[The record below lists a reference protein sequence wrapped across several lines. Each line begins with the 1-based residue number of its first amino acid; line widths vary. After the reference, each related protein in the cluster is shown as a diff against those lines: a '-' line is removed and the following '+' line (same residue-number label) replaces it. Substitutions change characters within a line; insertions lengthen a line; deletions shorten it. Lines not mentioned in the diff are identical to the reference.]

1 MDLEQKRKRLLQVGR
16 HLHQLQG
23 EALRLFRPLP
33 TQAAIHSSTAKRL
46 VVRGGNRSGKTVNA
60 AVKAARRV
68 GEPPAAGQKGR
79 GLIVSL
85 DNRLLA
91 KNCYAKLFE
100 PGAFRVCK
108 ECDQVQH
115 VCTCGP
121 TEAEVFRLRSRPAPP
136 LIPRRLV
143 KRFVWL
149 EKGRHILDF
158 VELATGWVIEFRSC
172 ESGREKFQGEDWDW
186 AWIDEEGGS
195 DESIMLEIE
204 RGLLENDGDL
214 WWSATPLAA
223 GVKLLEYAEEAREE
237 AEANVGEP
245 YHEEVILDTD
255 DNPTIPV
262 SAREKFFAGM
272 SEDEERVRR
281 RGDFL
286 IQQGLVYREWDKRVH
301 LVDTYPIPPDWTV
314 YDLVDPG
321 CANAFAILFVAVKPN
336 GDWVAFDEI
345 YARHVDIPD
354 IVSEW
359 KRRLGGLSPA
369 LGGHPHW
376 SQRTGIDPAS
386 KQIHAGMKLNHVKSQ
401 VEKERERQKL
411 RSFDGDYG
419 TFPAPNT
426 RLGGIL
432 RVKTLLKVRA
442 GYRGK
447 EEWKNGTPQLTVMSH
462 LVHFQR
468 EVRRYRWPKQRPD
481 KDVNESQGPV
491 KKDDHLMDLI
501 RYGALLNLR
510 WVAPINRPR
519 WSRGDDNPVFNRLK
533 KRKGRRQRDK
543 RRRAMDCT

>member
-1 MDLEQKRKRLLQVGR
+1 MDVEQKKRRLLQAAR
-16 HLHQLQG
+16 HLKDLRG

-33 TQAAIHSSTAKRL
+33 HQVAIHSSGCKRL
-46 VVRGGNRSGKTVNA
+46 VIRGGNRSGKTVNG

-68 GEPPAAGQKGR
+68 EAPPQPGEKGR
-79 GLIVSL
+79 GLVVSL

-115 VCTCGP
+115 ACSCGP

-136 LIPRRLV
+136 LVPPRLV

-149 EKGRHILDF
+149 EKGRRILDF
-158 VELATGWVIEFRSC
+158 VELRNGWGIEFRSC

-214 WWSATPLAA
+214 WWTATPLAA
-223 GVKLLEYAEEAREE
+223 GVKLLEYAEAAREE
-237 AEANVGEP
+237 EDEGVDQP
-245 YHEEVILDTD
+245 YHEQVVLDTD

-262 SAREKFFAGM
+262 SARDKFFAGM

-286 IQQGLVYREWDKRVH
+286 IQQGLVYREWDKKLH
-301 LVDTYPIPPDWTV
+301 LVETHPVPESWTV

-321 CANAFAILFVAVKPN
+321 CANAFAILFLALKPN

-345 YARHVDIPD
+345 YLRHVDIPD
-354 IVSEW
+354 IVAEW
-359 KRRLGGLSPA
+359 RRLLAGGSAPLGGL
-369 LGGHPHW
+369 PHW

-401 VEKERERQKL
+401 VEQERERKNL
-411 RSFDGDYG
+411 RSFEGDFG
-419 TFPAPNT
+419 CFPAPNT

-432 RVKTLLKVRA
+432 RVKTLLKVRT
-442 GYRGK
+442 GYKGN
-447 EEWKNGTPQLTVMSH
+447 EAWKNGTPQLTVMRH

-468 EVRRYRWPKQRPD
+468 EIRRYRWPKQKPD

-491 KKDDHLMDLI
+491 KKDDHLMDLL
-501 RYGALLNLR
+501 RYGALMNLR
-510 WVAPINRPR
+510 YVAPAARPR
-519 WSRGDDNPVFNRLK
+519 WSRGDYNPGFDRLR
-533 KRKGRRQRDK
+533 KRKARRARD
-543 RRRAMDCT
+543 RRRNAMDCT